1 MSISFYI
8 QVRNCVILKY
18 MNNKY
23 KLLGYIDPLKIL
35 NIKYFSVS
43 QKININIKN
52 QHYDIINVYL
62 RLKVHD

>member
-1 MSISFYI
+1 M
-8 QVRNCVILKY
+8 RNCVILKY